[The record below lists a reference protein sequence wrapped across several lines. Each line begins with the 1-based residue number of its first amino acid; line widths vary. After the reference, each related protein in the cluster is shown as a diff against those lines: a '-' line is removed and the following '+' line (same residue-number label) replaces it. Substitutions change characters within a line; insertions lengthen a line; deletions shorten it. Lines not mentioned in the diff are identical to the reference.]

1 MNIHTDVDECV
12 AGTRESLAELTG
24 TLADLATQAGIVTGL
39 VDTISRAMSR
49 VPDPST
55 SFQHRPFLGDSSDSF
70 VDYQTR
76 MVAASKEIAR
86 LAQEMVSLL
95 IHLRLVYN
103 RAVCCLCPS
112 SNLPVRDCVSR
123 LKIE

>member
-55 SFQHRPFLGDSSDSF
+55 SFQHRSFLGDSSDSF

-95 IHLRLVYN
+95 IHLMLVGLSIIRLCAVYA
-103 RAVCCLCPS
+103 R
-112 SNLPVRDCVSR
+112 PVICRSEIV
-123 LKIE
+123 